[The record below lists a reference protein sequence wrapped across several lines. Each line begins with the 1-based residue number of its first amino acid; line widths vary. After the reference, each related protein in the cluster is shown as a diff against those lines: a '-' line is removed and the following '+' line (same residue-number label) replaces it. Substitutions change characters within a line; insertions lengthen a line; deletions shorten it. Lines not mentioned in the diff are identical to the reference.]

1 MRSGTISRNS
11 GFTLAEMLVA
21 TVIGALLMT
30 AVLRLWKANQSE
42 TNRIQDKTDFRDK
55 ATLATTKLN
64 RSITMAG
71 FGITKMD
78 VIQRR
83 AGTLSDTL
91 TIYSNES
98 ELRTT
103 LRDSAKISGSYL
115 MVFKDTGFT
124 EGGMLGIT
132 DSINQEYATIAAIS
146 GDTANGFR
154 IELSSG
160 LQNTYLPGVPDIY
173 PVQKEIIYIDGST
186 SSLVRKVGQNRQVL
200 SDGITDFRVDMR
212 DGSGNIATYYRNIRV
227 ITFSMMGTYKAP
239 SGTPNQMR
247 FSSTVIP
254 RNLL

>member
-1 MRSGTISRNS
+1 MLNGKPTRNS
-11 GFTLAEMLVA
+11 GFTLVELLVG
-21 TVIGALLMT
+21 VVLGAMLMT
-30 AVLRLWKANQSE
+30 AVWRLWSVNQSE
-42 TNRIQDKTDFRDK
+42 TNRIQDKSDFRDK
-55 ATLATTKLN
+55 ATLATTRLN

-83 AGTLSDTL
+83 SGSLTDTL
-91 TIYSNES
+91 TIYSNED

-103 LRDSAKISGSYL
+103 LRDSAKTSGSYL
-115 MVFKDTGFT
+115 IVFKDTGFV

-132 DSINQEYATIAAIS
+132 DSIHQEYATIAGIT

-154 IELSSG
+154 ISLSSG
-160 LQNTYLPGVPDIY
+160 LQHTYLPGVPDIY
-173 PVQKEIIYIDGST
+173 PVQMEVIYIDGSS
-186 SSLVRKVGQNRQVL
+186 SSLVRRVGQNSQVL
-200 SDGITDFRVDMR
+200 SGGITDFRVDMR
-212 DGSGNIATYYRNIRV
+212 DASGNIATYYRNIRV